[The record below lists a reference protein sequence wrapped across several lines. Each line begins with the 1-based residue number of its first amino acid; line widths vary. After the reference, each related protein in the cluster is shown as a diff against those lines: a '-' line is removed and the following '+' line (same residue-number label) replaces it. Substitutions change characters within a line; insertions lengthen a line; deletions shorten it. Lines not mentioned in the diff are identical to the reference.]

1 MQKGQKE
8 LDLLD
13 EFERFIRDCRR
24 GRRMQ
29 PGGKRLSPGTVA
41 NYGYTLQHLQMFS
54 KKKSLRLRIKPAK
67 RLNSR
72 ELSGERNYWK
82 KFYSGFTSY
91 LYEDCGC
98 YDNYVGQHIKNI
110 KTFFNYLGKERP
122 YCAVD
127 FHNEFYV
134 PREEIAIYPLMP
146 DELNFLVTGHEFE
159 LGLSRIMQEVKD
171 FFVFGCTVALRFS
184 DLNALRKTNIRIV
197 SGQYYLYV
205 RSQKSGLDTLMKL
218 PSYAVNITKK
228 YEMLQGRLLPF
239 FNLSVFNKHLKVL
252 LEMAGYTHP
261 VSITRNRRGRP
272 MDKKISITGCSSR
285 LCDLASSHM
294 MRRTA
299 ITTMLSLGVSE
310 QIVRKISGHT
320 PGSRDFYRYVFWSQ
334 TVQDSQT
341 EQMFASLPGVRST
354 VPGWEVR
361 LG

>member
-41 NYGYTLQHLQMFS
+41 NYGYTLQHLQIFA
-54 KKKSLRLRIKPAK
+54 KKKSLRLRIRPVK

-72 ELSGERNYWK
+72 DLNGEKNYWK

-110 KTFFNYLGKERP
+110 KTFFNYLNKERP
-122 YCAVD
+122 NCASD
-127 FHNEFYV
+127 FHKEFYV

-146 DELNFLVTGHEFE
+146 EELNFLVTWQE
-159 LGLSRIMQEVKD
+159 LESGQSKMMQEVKD

-197 SGQYYLYV
+197 NGQYYLYV
-205 RSQKSGLDTLMKL
+205 RSQKTGLDTLVKL
-218 PSYAVNITKK
+218 PSYAIDITKK
-228 YEMLQGRLLPF
+228 YEKRGRLLPF
-239 FNLSVFNKHLKVL
+239 FNLSVFNKHLKAL
-252 LEMAGYTHP
+252 LEMAGFTHP
-261 VSITRNRRGRP
+261 VNITRNRRGKP
-272 MDKKISITGCSSR
+272 MDKKISTVGCVSR

-320 PGSRDFYRYVFWSQ
+320 PGSRDFYRYAFWSQ
-334 TVQDSQT
+334 SVQDRQT
-341 EQMFASLPGVRST
+341 EQMYEKLTERKVSVS
-354 VPGWEVR
+354 
-361 LG
+361 